1 MPDYPPIDYLRGMP
15 PIEER
20 TDEEWEDY
28 ARFVIAE
35 SNIID
40 GDVDAMALALKSSAE
55 RERQLR
61 DGYLQG
67 WAAIEDE
74 AFAEHAERLR
84 RSIYESGFAEVIRVD
99 DLAVELHVEAL
110 ELLAKLAEYGS
121 TVART
126 DAHVDH
132 DTAQIM
138 RGIYAEGES

>member
-35 SNIID
+35 SNVLD
-40 GDVDAMALALKSSAE
+40 GDVEAMALALKSSAE

-61 DGYLQG
+61 NGYLQG
-67 WAAIEDE
+67 WADIEDE
-74 AFAEHAERLR
+74 AFTEHADRIR
-84 RSIYESGFAEVIRVD
+84 RSISESGVAEVIRVD
-99 DLAVELHVEAL
+99 DLAAELHVEAL

-126 DAHVDH
+126 DVHVDH

-138 RGIYAEGES
+138 RGIYAEGE